1 MFDVLKVGCWSGAAM
16 FRLVSTGPDVVSG
29 SAIKVAELNPG
40 LNARIATKTESQCTW
55 RLDTEQPL
63 STTPVDGDH
72 AGCARVRSEPART
85 FAERLADFECVIG
98 LPRFHA
104 SKPHVGAAAVNGTPP
119 PAADVVARAVLIAA
133 QERSAFLHA
142 LGDARLLRIHAV
154 ARAARI
160 ARDALGV
167 ELREIVGTIP
177 VGTPLPDISADIV

>member
-1 MFDVLKVGCWSGAAM
+1 MAASGEQLSGTRSGRSAAAPSAKV
-16 FRLVSTGPDVVSG
+16 
-29 SAIKVAELNPG
+29 
-40 LNARIATKTESQCTW
+40 
-55 RLDTEQPL
+55 
-63 STTPVDGDH
+63 
-72 AGCARVRSEPART
+72 VRSAGTRSTPADSGRLRAPEP
-85 FAERLADFECVIG
+85 DI
-98 LPRFHA
+98 
-104 SKPHVGAAAVNGTPP
+104 GAAAVNGAPSPT
-119 PAADVVARAVLIAA
+119 ADVVTRAVLIAA